1 MQPTK
6 YRSLDASRSPTIVD
20 LKIAAF
26 RPAKLLES
34 LPESSHPELS
44 FGITFA
50 GRHQHAEAP
59 DAVTLRARR
68 ERPCRGRAAEQRDEV
83 PPVLTELHA
92 LPTTSG
98 GRTAGY
104 RIDSDQSAGML
115 EFCNHSWFCLRW
127 RAIARYTFGTMNA
140 QIERCSRPRP
150 RHTWQW
156 WS

>member
-20 LKIAAF
+20 LKIVAF

-59 DAVTLRARR
+59 DAVTLR
-68 ERPCRGRAAEQRDEV
+68 PCPE
-83 PPVLTELHA
+83 
-92 LPTTSG
+92 
-98 GRTAGY
+98 
-104 RIDSDQSAGML
+104 
-115 EFCNHSWFCLRW
+115 
-127 RAIARYTFGTMNA
+127 
-140 QIERCSRPRP
+140 RP
-150 RHTWQW
+150 RHRPAEERDEIASVHSIT
-156 WS
+156 SSARRRRHDGPAALDL